1 MRLRAWTRRLPRAGL
16 ALKAILIVLGASSAA
31 IVVDTVVRARL
42 DTGVLAAP
50 TRFYARPMLLRP
62 GLEVNTTRISTHLD
76 RLGYRRTSARQVGI
90 GEYRL
95 SSSQWV
101 IGQRAFRHFDQVYPG
116 GMITVRL
123 AWGDYLSSIRDAD
136 GDALSYVVL
145 EPELIRSV
153 HGDANE
159 DRVPI
164 PLDDVPQHL
173 VDAVLT
179 IEDQR
184 FFDHPG
190 LDVRRIVGATIAN
203 IKAQRIAQGA
213 STLTQ
218 QLARN
223 LFLSSRRSVIRKV
236 REAAMALMLEW
247 RYSKEEILEAYL
259 NQVYLGQDGALA
271 IHGMGR
277 AAQFYFGKDVSQLD
291 LTEGAVLAG
300 IIRGPSL
307 YSPTRHP
314 DAATTRRDLVLR
326 LMQERGLITEDAY
339 GRATRA
345 RMRLQREPERTRSAG
360 YFTDFVAAELR
371 AGFGKDALEQGLAV
385 FTTLDM
391 ELQRVAESAVRD
403 ELRRLERQYPRLQR
417 ADNPLQA
424 ALVALDPRSGEILA
438 MVGGRDY
445 GRSQFNRAVDAHRQ
459 PGSAFKPVVALTA
472 LAEPR
477 GDQDGSVP
485 EFTLA
490 STLRDEPLTVETP
503 AGPWQPVNYD
513 GRFRG
518 ELTLRDALERSLN
531 VPFARL
537 GVAVGA
543 ERIVATARDLG
554 ITSPLRPYP
563 SIALGAFEVTPLELT
578 RAYGVFAAQGY
589 LAEQHAALAVIDR
602 SGEVVRSAES
612 NGEQVYT
619 PAEAYLVTSAL
630 QGAVRRG
637 TGQGLRSLGVRSTV
651 AAKSGTTND
660 FRDGWFIAYTP
671 SLVVGVWVGFDD
683 GQSLGAP
690 GSRVA
695 LPIVGRFLA
704 EALDEYGNE
713 DFPIPSGV
721 EIVDVDPETGLRGG
735 PGCWGEPEVFLRGT
749 APERSCSPYWASS
762 RRSRSSSRVVDDL
775 QRLWDELRQLLD
787 REH

>member
-1 MRLRAWTRRLPRAGL
+1 
-16 ALKAILIVLGASSAA
+16 
-31 IVVDTVVRARL
+31 
-42 DTGVLAAP
+42 
-50 TRFYARPMLLRP
+50 
-62 GLEVNTTRISTHLD
+62 
-76 RLGYRRTSARQVGI
+76 
-90 GEYRL
+90 
-95 SSSQWV
+95 
-101 IGQRAFRHFDQVYPG
+101 
-116 GMITVRL
+116 
-123 AWGDYLSSIRDAD
+123 
-136 GDALSYVVL
+136 
-145 EPELIRSV
+145 
-153 HGDANE
+153 
-159 DRVPI
+159 
-164 PLDDVPQHL
+164 
-173 VDAVLT
+173 
-179 IEDQR
+179 
-184 FFDHPG
+184 
-190 LDVRRIVGATIAN
+190 
-203 IKAQRIAQGA
+203 
-213 STLTQ
+213 
-218 QLARN
+218 
-223 LFLSSRRSVIRKV
+223 
-236 REAAMALMLEW
+236 
-247 RYSKEEILEAYL
+247 
-259 NQVYLGQDGALA
+259 
-271 IHGMGR
+271 
-277 AAQFYFGKDVSQLD
+277 
-291 LTEGAVLAG
+291 
-300 IIRGPSL
+300 
-307 YSPTRHP
+307 
-314 DAATTRRDLVLR
+314 
-326 LMQERGLITEDAY
+326 
-339 GRATRA
+339 
-345 RMRLQREPERTRSAG
+345 
-360 YFTDFVAAELR
+360 
-371 AGFGKDALEQGLAV
+371 
-385 FTTLDM
+385 
-391 ELQRVAESAVRD
+391 
-403 ELRRLERQYPRLQR
+403 
-417 ADNPLQA
+417 LQA

-513 GRFRG
+513 GRYRG

-589 LAEQHAALAVIDR
+589 RAEQHAALAVIDR
-602 SGEVVRSAES
+602 SGEVLRSAES

-630 QGAVRRG
+630 QGAVQRG

-775 QRLWDELRQLLD
+775 RRLWDELRQLLD

>member
-16 ALKAILIVLGASSAA
+16 ALKAILIVLGTSTAA
-31 IVVDTVVRARL
+31 IVVDTVARARL

-62 GLEVNTTRISTHLD
+62 GLEISATRIRAHLD

-95 SSSQWV
+95 TSSQWV
-101 IGQRAFRHFDQVYPG
+101 IGQRAFRHFDRVYPG
-116 GMITVRL
+116 GTITVRL
-123 AWGDYLSSIRDAD
+123 AWGDYVSSVRDAD

-145 EPELIRSV
+145 EPELIRAV

-173 VDAVLT
+173 IDAVLT

-190 LDVRRIVGATIAN
+190 LDVRRIVGATIVN
-203 IKAQRIAQGA
+203 IKERRIAQGA

-291 LTEGAVLAG
+291 LSEGAVLAG

-307 YSPTRHP
+307 YSPARHP

-345 RMRLQREPERTRSAG
+345 RLRLQREPEPTRSAG
-360 YFTDFVAAELR
+360 YFTDFVASELR
-371 AGFGKDALEQGLAV
+371 AAHGRDALEQGFAV

-403 ELRRLERQYPRLQR
+403 ELRRLERQYPRLRR
-417 ADNPLQA
+417 AESPLQA
-424 ALVALDPRSGEILA
+424 ALVALDPKSGQILA

-445 GRSQFNRAVDAHRQ
+445 GRSQYNRAVDAHRQ

-477 GDQDGSVP
+477 GDQGWSAP

-543 ERIVATARDLG
+543 ERIVATARALG

-578 RAYGVFAAQGY
+578 RAYGVFAGQGY

-602 SGEVVRSAES
+602 SGNVVGSAAS

-630 QGAVRRG
+630 QGAVQRG

-704 EALDEYGNE
+704 EALDEYGSE

-775 QRLWDELRQLLD
+775 RRLWDELRQLLD

>member
-1 MRLRAWTRRLPRAGL
+1 MRLRACTRRLPRAGL

-31 IVVDTVVRARL
+31 IVVDAVARARL

-62 GLEVNTTRISTHLD
+62 GSEVNTTRISTHLD

-95 SSSQWV
+95 TSSQWV
-101 IGQRAFRHFDQVYPG
+101 IGQRAFRHFDRVYPG
-116 GMITVRL
+116 GTITVRL
-123 AWGDYLSSIRDAD
+123 AWGDYVSSIRDGD

-145 EPELIRSV
+145 EPELIRAV

-203 IKAQRIAQGA
+203 IKARRIAQGA

-307 YSPTRHP
+307 YSPARHP
-314 DAATTRRDLVLR
+314 DAATARRDLVLR

-345 RMRLQREPERTRSAG
+345 RLRLQREPERTRSAG
-360 YFTDFVAAELR
+360 YFTDFAAAELR

-417 ADNPLQA
+417 ADSPLQA

-513 GRFRG
+513 GRYRG

-554 ITSPLRPYP
+554 ITSPLRPFP

-589 LAEQHAALAVIDR
+589 RAEQHAALAVIDR
-602 SGEVVRSAES
+602 SGEVLRSAES

-630 QGAVRRG
+630 QGAVQRG

-775 QRLWDELRQLLD
+775 RRLWDELRQLLD